1 MKLRNN
7 YIPTILF
14 LIFIASSIG
23 LIWMLNDISAKLSS
37 SLELDIDKVNRR
49 TNIIIQTPFLMA
61 IFQIF
66 IALIMFIVLF
76 FKSNSSKNILDGEM
90 FSEDLSTEIKK
101 INLEKKVNEE
111 LQSDDFRFEEHIVSI
126 IPSITSLSLGEFSE
140 KIIIEM
146 AKKLE
151 VSQANFYIAKNNRL
165 DFISGYA
172 FHKPDNKGLSYTF
185 GEGLAGQV
193 AKAQQ
198 TVNISDIPKGY
209 IKVISGLG
217 EASPTNLLIVPLLHE
232 NETIGVMEFASF
244 KKLSKYTIKSIERV
258 CQEIAK
264 NIISKL

>member
-1 MKLRNN
+1 MS
-7 YIPTILF
+7 IILF
-14 LIFIASSIG
+14 LVFIGSSIG
-23 LIWMLNDISAKLSS
+23 LIWMLNDISAELSS
-37 SLELDIDKVNRR
+37 SLELDIDKVNRK

-66 IALIMFIVLF
+66 IAITMFIVLF
-76 FKSNSSKNILDGEM
+76 FKSKKTTNVLDSEM
-90 FSEDLSTEIKK
+90 FSEDLNTEIKK

-126 IPSITSLSLGEFSE
+126 IPSFIPLSLGEFSE

-151 VSQANFYIAKNNRL
+151 VSQANFYLAKNKKL

-172 FHKPDNKGLSYTF
+172 FHKPDNKGLSYSF

-198 TVNISDIPKGY
+198 TVNISDIPEGY

-232 NETIGVMEFASF
+232 NETVGVMEFASF

-264 NIISKL
+264 NIILKI